1 MANIRNLKKDINYV
15 LGDLIEAVYLVELTK
30 QGRPTDETATLI
42 EEALASF
49 DQLMARVNEKG
60 VEDKKAHFKQINAD
74 LENTAKQMITRINA
88 M

>member
-1 MANIRNLKKDINYV
+1 
-15 LGDLIEAVYLVELTK
+15 
-30 QGRPTDETATLI
+30 
-42 EEALASF
+42 
-49 DQLMARVNEKG
+49 LMARVNEKG